1 MVVGHGKQIKEK
13 GKRRRLKAT
22 STSHVHIV
30 EDAWKE
36 VTKKILNK
44 HYFFLPFNFE
54 YIFFSSPHH
63 IYYFSLF
70 FYISLLNIHLNLP
83 KMTWTFVK

>member
-44 HYFFLPFNFE
+44 HCFSLLFYFDFFF
-54 YIFFSSPHH
+54 IFSSQ
-63 IYYFSLF
+63 
-70 FYISLLNIHLNLP
+70 HLSHSSI
-83 KMTWTFVK
+83 